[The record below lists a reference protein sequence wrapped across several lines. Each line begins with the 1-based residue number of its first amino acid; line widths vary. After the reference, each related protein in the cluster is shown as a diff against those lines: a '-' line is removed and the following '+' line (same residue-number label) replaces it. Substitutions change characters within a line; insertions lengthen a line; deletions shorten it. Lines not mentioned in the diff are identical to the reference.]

1 MATGGCPLGIILS
14 QTWRLLVRGFVP
26 CGGPNGI
33 RTRVLAL
40 RGLRPRPL
48 DDGATLM
55 CWQGGD
61 KTTVT
66 RWQGLSQGD
75 WPSDEVVVPQRQ
87 IRLDVTA

>member
-1 MATGGCPLGIILS
+1 
-14 QTWRLLVRGFVP
+14 
-26 CGGPNGI
+26 
-33 RTRVLAL
+33 
-40 RGLRPRPL
+40 
-48 DDGATLM
+48 M